1 MGRTKN
7 IFIQE
12 QEYIVYNQLSQ
23 PQQIYK
29 LERTMKDLNDVWEH
43 LLSQQITGKCT
54 TTYSQFYIMNGYK
67 IERMNDGDVV
77 VYNTRGNAELY
88 RKIGPREELT
98 LVRHGFLKGTHMLS
112 IDYLEI
118 RLDDLNDAIR
128 HYLDTGKDELLE
140 KSRTRRKNVI
150 KKIRNHYS
158 KIK

>member
-1 MGRTKN
+1 
-7 IFIQE
+7 
-12 QEYIVYNQLSQ
+12 
-23 PQQIYK
+23 
-29 LERTMKDLNDVWEH
+29 
-43 LLSQQITGKCT
+43 
-54 TTYSQFYIMNGYK
+54 MNGYK

-77 VYNTRGNAELY
+77 VYNTRGNADLY